1 MGEEIVSQK
10 HNVFI
15 AVVLVPSV
23 NLIDKFVG
31 MCPLKIYLSGSQAVA
46 DSEAVDCDLDLALI
60 DHVDDCFSCSVH
72 GDYRHGQR
80 SIRFSIWFLVVVAFH
95 LHNLV

>member
-1 MGEEIVSQK
+1 MGEENVSQR
-10 HNVFI
+10 HNVFT
-15 AVVLVPSV
+15 AVPSV
-23 NLIDKFVG
+23 HLIYKLVG
-31 MCPLKIYLSGSQAVA
+31 MCPLKIYLSGCQAVA

-72 GDYRHGQR
+72 GDYRHGQG
-80 SIRFSIWFLVVVAFH
+80 SICVSTWFLVVVAFH